1 MNFTVTIPDDR
12 VDDLAAALK
21 TGVPPNVPWLGPVP
35 YPDTDDTDADVID
48 AWLIGHVRSMLW
60 DWDRQ
65 VAADATTDP
74 LA

>member
-12 VDDLAAALK
+12 VGDLAAALK

-35 YPDTDDTDADVID
+35 DPATDDTDADVIE
-48 AWLIGHVRSMLW
+48 AWFTGHVRSMLW

-65 VAADATTDP
+65 VAADATPDP

>member
-1 MNFTVTIPDDR
+1 MKFTVTIPDDR

-21 TGVPPNVPWLGPVP
+21 TGVPPNVPWRGPVVDP
-35 YPDTDDTDADVID
+35 ATDDADADVID

>member
-21 TGVPPNVPWLGPVP
+21 TGVTPNVPWLGPVP
-35 YPDTDDTDADVID
+35 DPATDDTDADVIG
-48 AWLIGHVRSMLW
+48 AWFTGHVRSMLW

-65 VAADATTDP
+65 VAADATPDP

>member
-1 MNFTVTIPDDR
+1 MNLTVTIPDDR

-21 TGVPPNVPWLGPVP
+21 TGVPPNVPWRGTVP
-35 YPDTDDTDADVID
+35 DPATDDADADVIN
-48 AWLIGHVRSMLW
+48 AWLTDHVRSMLW